1 VVTALSIVTTVFL
14 LRLYHKVEAV
24 GPKVKVVISFLRRLV
39 GLEERV
45 APPAGD
51 TVGVGRYA
59 DVIHDVDMKS
69 DADIQLGQYGKMC
82 SSPGKAPHGKAFHA
96 IVDTSFSKGK
106 PHVHESKEEGT
117 VGKGEG
123 TVGKGATQAGGGEM
137 TWQVVAETL
146 DYVCLRLFLSIIVGM
161 TTVLVIALFCGTTPL
176 NP

>member
-1 VVTALSIVTTVFL
+1 VVTALSIITTVFL

-24 GPKVKVVISFLRRLV
+24 GPKVKVVISFLRRLL
-39 GLEERV
+39 GFEERV
-45 APPAGD
+45 APPA
-51 TVGVGRYA
+51 A

-69 DADIQLGQYGKMC
+69 DEDIQLGQYGKMC
-82 SSPGKAPHGKAFHA
+82 TSPGKAPHGKAFHA
-96 IVDTSFSKGK
+96 IVDTSFSKVK
-106 PHVHESKEEGT
+106 PPVHGSKEEGT

-123 TVGKGATQAGGGEM
+123 TVGKGATQAGGGKI